1 MKLLFIAILA
11 TTTACGT
18 RLHHGTGCQYY
29 KRGFNRIPADTINV
43 KP

>member
-11 TTTACGT
+11 TSTACST
-18 RLHHGTGCQYY
+18 RLHTGTGCTYY
-29 KRGFNRIPADTINV
+29 KRGFNRIPADTINA